1 MGIDNNYNQGLIA
14 INKGDFKG
22 AISKF
27 SGVSCNYNLA
37 LAQLMDGNTSAAT
50 SNLEC
55 ARKNGAT
62 YYLLAVIGARTDNQT
77 MMMNNLEKAV
87 RANSKY
93 KAEAK
98 VDREFIEYF
107 NNADFMAIVN

>member
-1 MGIDNNYNQGLIA
+1 
-14 INKGDFKG
+14 
-22 AISKF
+22 
-27 SGVSCNYNLA
+27 
-37 LAQLMDGNTSAAT
+37 MDDNTSAAT

-77 MMMNNLEKAV
+77 MMLNNLEKAV
-87 RANSKY
+87 RANDKY

-107 NNADFMAIVN
+107 NNDDFMAIVN